1 MAYAAVAM
9 KVSAQHTA
17 DSLVEPS
24 ALVPSRYVRYNV
36 HMKKSMTATDARKN
50 FFKLIEIA
58 GKPGKSVVIT
68 REGMPDV
75 VMLSADEF
83 EGWQETLEIMSY
95 NDPAMDKDIL
105 EGIKE
110 MKSGKRPKN
119 TVSLEKL
126 KKELAR

>member
-1 MAYAAVAM
+1 
-9 KVSAQHTA
+9 
-17 DSLVEPS
+17 
-24 ALVPSRYVRYNV
+24 
-36 HMKKSMTATDARKN
+36 MKKSMTATDARKN

-58 GKPGKSVVIT
+58 GKPGRSVVIT

-75 VMLSADEF
+75 VMLSAEEF

-110 MKSGKRPKN
+110 MKSGKRPKD
-119 TVSLEKL
+119 TVSFEAL
-126 KKELAR
+126 KKGLAR

>member
-1 MAYAAVAM
+1 MR
-9 KVSAQHTA
+9 VSAKHLSRSLA
-17 DSLVEPS
+17 EHASLVP
-24 ALVPSRYVRYNV
+24 PIYVRYNV

-58 GKPGKSVVIT
+58 GKPGRSVVIT

-75 VMLSADEF
+75 VMLSAEEF

-110 MKSGKRPKN
+110 MKSGKRPKD
-119 TVSLEKL
+119 TVSFEAL
-126 KKELAR
+126 KKGLAR